1 MKMKIKNKEIQVND
15 YGMYNANEI
24 YNSLENPRLS
34 AEEFLEEVKEQNTS
48 SYDSEELYEVKDG
61 SNPVIFLCE
70 YLTYVFLFRNGYEH
84 LLKAK
89 SEMEAYRQTQIL
101 TRYMYSSAYQ
111 EELDAISDNS
121 YWRGYNDA
129 QDALTKDIPSQALE
143 ISLDKFWCESVGNE
157 TQYRYEDFVRHAQIT
172 SFLFLDAGKGEV
184 LSRYDWESETYWIT
198 PEFGFYLLAFFPA
211 TSNEMRNGI
220 RSLISYTGGN
230 IWKPGRSTHY
240 AGDHSVSS

>member
-1 MKMKIKNKEIQVND
+1 MKIKNKIIQVNH
-15 YGMYNANEI
+15 YGMYNANAI
-24 YNSLENPRLS
+24 YNSLDNPRLS
-34 AEEFLEEVKEQNTS
+34 AEEFLEEVKKQNIS
-48 SYDSEELYEVKDG
+48 SCDSEELYEVKYG
-61 SNPVIFLCE
+61 SKPGIFLCE
-70 YLTYVFLFRNGYEH
+70 YLTYVFLFQNGYEH

-89 SEMEAYRQTQIL
+89 SEMESDRQAQFLIRFQNSSVFQDERDSIYNEGYR
-101 TRYMYSSAYQ
+101 RGYQ
-111 EELDAISDNS
+111 E
-121 YWRGYNDA
+121 A
-129 QDALTKDIPSQALE
+129 QDALTEKMQGQAME
-143 ISLDKFWCESVGNE
+143 ISLNKFWCECVGNE

-211 TSNEMRNGI
+211 TSSEMRNGI

-230 IWKPGRSTHY
+230 IWKPGRSAYY